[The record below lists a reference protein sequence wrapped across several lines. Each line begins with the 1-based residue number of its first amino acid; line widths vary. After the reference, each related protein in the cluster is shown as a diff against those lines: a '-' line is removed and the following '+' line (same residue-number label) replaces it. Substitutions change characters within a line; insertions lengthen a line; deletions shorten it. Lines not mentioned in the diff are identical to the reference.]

1 MKPCCIAPP
10 LLAFL
15 LVQTAGAATFTVTN
29 TLDSGVGSLNN
40 AIVQANAAAGT
51 NTIAFNILPLDGTV
65 KTIFVTNQLPAI
77 TQSVIIDG
85 YTQDPAHSHTNT
97 LANADDA
104 VLLIELNG
112 TNGPGINGLN
122 FGSGSGAS
130 GSVVRGLVINN
141 FGSAA
146 IGSQNQNSGI
156 VIEGNFIGTD
166 PSGKLARSNVK
177 STASAAAI
185 NLDCPSIR
193 IGGTSTGARNI
204 ISGNRTGGILTGGS
218 GNNLI
223 QGNFIGVDATGTNAV
238 GNGLHGVWIQGS
250 SDVIGGTNAGARNVI
265 SGNGGNGVVVNQAQ
279 SARIRDISI
288 QGNYIGTDA
297 NGTRLL
303 PNGGIGV
310 EMNESTNVLIGGAA
324 AVAGTPPGNVIA
336 GNSSH
341 GIAVGS
347 FNSGG
352 AFDFRVQGNII
363 TANQGD
369 GVLIKAPSARNT
381 VSSNSIFANGGL
393 GIELSGNANNSQTN
407 PIITR
412 VIHGGGNV
420 TLDGS
425 LKSGT
430 SSVYRLEF
438 FSNASCD
445 GSGIGEG
452 QVFLGATN
460 LTTDASGNVS
470 FIMILANPAG
480 HTNFTATATDTNGN
494 TSAFSPCISLSP
506 SRLTGVVAL
515 PNGTRQIQGLGLPHL
530 TYAIQA
536 ASNLNPVVQWSDLGA
551 SAANGSGVFSFT
563 DTNAPLFPM
572 RFYRAQSL

>member
-1 MKPCCIAPP
+1 MTLSFLA
-10 LLAFL
+10 LLTA
-15 LVQTAGAATFTVTN
+15 QTAGAATFTVTN
-29 TLDSGVGSLNN
+29 TLDGGAGSLSDAIMQVN
-40 AIVQANAAAGT
+40 AGTGT

-65 KTIFVTNQLPAI
+65 KTIFVTNQLPLI
-77 TQSVIIDG
+77 TQTVIIDG
-85 YTQDPAHSHTNT
+85 YTQDPTHSHTNT

-104 VLLIELNG
+104 VLLIELSG
-112 TNGPGINGLN
+112 TNAGGIEGLR
-122 FGSGSGAS
+122 FGGGSGPS

-141 FGSAA
+141 FGSSA
-146 IGSQNQNSGI
+146 INSLDGNVRAI

-166 PSGKLARSNVK
+166 ASGKLARGNVR
-177 STASAAAI
+177 STSVAAAVA
-185 NLDCPSIR
+185 LDNPGDR

-204 ISGNRTGGILTGGS
+204 ISGNFKGGIVTGAS

-223 QGNFIGVDATGTNAV
+223 QGNFIGVDATGTNAL
-238 GNGLHGVWIQGS
+238 GNGLHGVWVQGS
-250 SDVIGGTNAGARNVI
+250 SDVVGGTNTAARNVI
-265 SGNGGNGVVVNQAQ
+265 SGNSADGVEVNVAQ
-279 SARIRDISI
+279 STRIRDVLV
-288 QGNYIGTDA
+288 QGNYFGTDV
-297 NGTRLL
+297 NGIRLL
-303 PNGGIGV
+303 PNGGVGV
-310 EMNESTNVLIGGAA
+310 LVNDSTNVLIGGAV
-324 AVAGTPPGNVIA
+324 AVAGMPPGNLIA

-341 GIAVGS
+341 GVSVGGPFS
-347 FNSGG
+347 PG
-352 AFDFRVQGNII
+352 AFDARVQGNTI

-369 GVLIKAPSARNT
+369 GVLIRGPSVRGN

-393 GIELSGNANNSQTN
+393 GIELFAGGNYSQTN

-430 SSVYRLEF
+430 NSVYRLEF

-452 QVFLGATN
+452 QVFLGVTN

-470 FIMILANPAG
+470 FIMVLANSAG

-551 SAANGSGVFSFT
+551 SAANGSGVYSFT
-563 DTNAPLFPM
+563 DTNAPPFPM
-572 RFYRAQSL
+572 RFYRAISQ